1 MTQPDDSTAILID
14 SVTVRYGRRVAVDGV
29 TTRVPRGSVYGLLGR
44 NGAGKSSLV
53 RCVVGQRRPEAG
65 RVDILGQDVWHHRVS
80 LMDRVGI
87 VPEEADAPPDMTV
100 RELAAFNAQ
109 LFSRWSQT
117 AFDERLRRF
126 AIGAASRFG
135 QLSKGQKKQV
145 SLALALAMTPDVLIL
160 DDPTL
165 GLDVVARKS
174 LFQEVISELADRGIT
189 VLMTTHDLAGV
200 ESIADRVGIVRD
212 GRLVL
217 DEEVETLKSRFRR
230 IRYANQPMLLATG
243 NLQAAAVRPWGS
255 GTEAVV
261 SNFDDSAFER
271 FRTSANVAEVSAMSL
286 EEIFLAVAGE
296 EERVV

>member
-1 MTQPDDSTAILID
+1 MTESDSPAIQID
-14 SVTVRYGRRVAVDGV
+14 GVTVRYGRRTAVDDV
-29 TTRVPRGSVYGLLGR
+29 TITVPRGSVYGLLGR

-53 RCVVGQRRPEAG
+53 RCLVGQRKPEQG
-65 RVDILGQDVWHHRVS
+65 RVDVLGQDVWVNRLP

-87 VPEEADAPPDMTV
+87 VPEEADAPGEMRV
-100 RELAAFNAQ
+100 SELADFNAR
-109 LFSRWSQT
+109 LFSRWDRAAVDQ
-117 AFDERLRRF
+117 RLRRF
-126 AIGAASRFG
+126 AIAPRTRFD

-145 SLALALAMTPDVLIL
+145 SLALALAMSPDVLIL

-174 LFQEVISELADRGIT
+174 LFEEVISELADRGIS

-200 ESIADRVGIVRD
+200 ESIADRVGILRD
-212 GRLVL
+212 GKLVL

-271 FRTSANVAEVSAMSL
+271 FRSSANVAEVSAMSL
-286 EEIFLAVAGE
+286 EEIFIAVSGE
-296 EERVV
+296 EESVV